1 MTRRFRHTLLL
12 VVALGS
18 TAMLVIGCDADAR
31 RRAAALASDTSVL
44 DSGAVRQPI
53 PRGIDPRMVEWRS
66 DGVLIPSQ
74 DSLRKTPGYVVDSIF
89 PPEEALRRF
98 RAELGGDAPTRLTG
112 GAPSLDVLLRRYW
125 GLLARRD
132 TFAMTPLVMNAKE
145 FAWLYYP
152 ESGEA
157 AAGLAPNISWLLLSA
172 NSGRGLARA
181 LAAADTAVTPAP
193 LVGTACVPVT
203 GAMGANRLYGP
214 CGVIRRLGVRPD
226 TVWVVQRI
234 IARDGIFKLMSFS
247 NDL

>member
-1 MTRRFRHTLLL
+1 
-12 VVALGS
+12 
-18 TAMLVIGCDADAR
+18 
-31 RRAAALASDTSVL
+31 
-44 DSGAVRQPI
+44 
-53 PRGIDPRMVEWRS
+53 MVEWRG
-66 DGVLIPSQ
+66 DGVLIPTQ

-98 RAELGGDAPTRLTG
+98 RAELGGEPPASLSG
-112 GAPSLDVLLRRYW
+112 GAPSVDALLRRYW

-132 TFAMTPLVMNAKE
+132 TLAMTPLVMSARE

-172 NSGRGLARA
+172 NGGRGLARA
-181 LAAADTAVTPAP
+181 LAAADTGVTASP
-193 LVGTACVPVT
+193 LVGTACVPVS
-203 GAMGANRLYGP
+203 GMMGRNRFYGP
-214 CGVIRRLGVRPD
+214 CGVIRRLGARPD